1 MKPRLLIIPE
11 SFPTDAD
18 PVAGIFIK
26 DQIQVLS
33 THFEVSVFNTNP
45 WYRGAYE
52 SMTQAQFFDFHL
64 FNKKLP
70 TVLKPLAYLWWER
83 QCLKLAKKLPKP
95 DIIHLHGA
103 SLRGRWVQK
112 LAAFWNI
119 PYVVTEHT
127 GPWSAISSRPMIFN
141 RVKDVFRSAAEV
153 WPVSHHL
160 KSEMAESGVE
170 MKNVHVMANPVDSD
184 FFTLRNT
191 PLTDSETI
199 LFLGRLDDFKGGL
212 RTLRAF
218 HQAMPELPD
227 FELCIVGFGAEAN
240 LILEY
245 IQENKLE
252 SRVNFIE
259 QKLSRQE
266 MLGLFHQA
274 RMLVFPS
281 LFESFG
287 LVGIEAMSTGLPL
300 VVTNKTGPRD
310 YFDASAGV
318 QVDPMSIDE
327 IAQAMVHIA
336 RHPESYDA
344 TAIRRNVVE
353 NFGFG
358 AFAKKAKVRFDGILS
373 A

>member
-33 THFEVSVFNTNP
+33 NHFEVAVFNTNP

-52 SMTQAQFFDFHL
+52 SMNQAQFFDFHL

-70 TVLKPLAYLWWER
+70 TVLKPFGYWWWEY

-95 DIIHLHGA
+95 DVIHLHGA

-112 LAAFWNI
+112 LAAYWSI
-119 PYVVTEHT
+119 PFVVSEHT

-141 RVKDVFRSAAEV
+141 RVKDVFKSAAEV

-160 KSEMAESGVE
+160 KSEMAESGVD
-170 MKNVHVMANPVDSD
+170 MQNVHVMANPVDSD

-191 PLTDSETI
+191 PLADSNMI
-199 LFLGRLDDFKGGL
+199 LFVGRLDDFKGGL
-212 RTLRAF
+212 RTLKAF

-227 FELCIVGFGAEAN
+227 FELCIAGFGSEAHV
-240 LILEY
+240 ISEY

-252 SRVNFIE
+252 IRVNFIE

-310 YFDASAGV
+310 YFEDSAGL
-318 QVDPMSIDE
+318 QVDPMSIDQ
-327 IAQAMVHIA
+327 IDDAMLSIA
-336 RHPESYDA
+336 RHPEKYDA
-344 TAIRRNVVE
+344 TNIRSHVVE

-358 AFAKKAKVRFDGILS
+358 AFAKKAKERFDGILKS
-373 A
+373 